1 MEDEELVEYLAIH
14 FEANA
19 QVIRQLVQ
27 GFVDVMGWDW
37 EAPYVGG
44 GEVSASL
51 MDPFREFLEERGGKV
66 ELVLYENPVLAEQAH
81 YWVITGPRD
90 WTSTAVPTPIAT
102 E

>member
-14 FEANA
+14 IEANA
-19 QVIRQLVQ
+19 QVSRQLVQ

-44 GEVSASL
+44 DEVSVSV
-51 MDPFREFLEERGGKV
+51 MDPFQEFLEERGGKV
-66 ELVLYENPVLAEQAH
+66 ELVLRENPVLAEKAYH
-81 YWVITGPRD
+81 WVITGPRD
-90 WTSTAVPTPIAT
+90 WISIAVPTPIAT